1 MHGSKVAVKL
11 RQKIVSFSGELSR
24 GLPKTAGR
32 FVSEMIYGIQARQ
45 SVMLTEVSRSLE
57 EPTTIK
63 KTEER
68 LSRQLARRGLGEAV
82 QHNVLSKAAQRI
94 KDDTLLIID
103 LSDIR
108 KRYARKM
115 QYLAKV
121 RDGSEGQ
128 IADGYWVCSV
138 VGAETER
145 NGIIPMYQRLYSA
158 AAPDFISEN
167 DELLKCVDTICSH
180 VDKRGIWVMDRGG
193 DRGDLLRPFLDRSI
207 RFLIRLVGDRH
218 LVFAGK
224 PRLARELARDCPY
237 LYSETIVKEDKGKE
251 RVFQLDFG
259 FRKVFLPDREEQLY
273 LLVIKGLGN
282 QPLMLL
288 TNVALRRSRKL
299 LWNMVRSYFRRWAI
313 EESIRFWK
321 QSYDVENIRVLGYTS
336 LQNMMPLVLAVSYFA
351 AVVLDIGSK
360 LRVSAAHVFK
370 AAKRV
375 FGIPEF
381 HYYAIADGLCSIFMR
396 HPGKPYR
403 LFWPKLPQQ
412 RAQLQ
417 LL

>member
-1 MHGSKVAVKL
+1 MQGSKVAVKL
-11 RQKIVSFSGELSR
+11 RQKIANFSGELSR
-24 GLPKTAGR
+24 GLPKAAGR
-32 FVSEMIYGIQARQ
+32 FVAEMIYGIQARQ
-45 SVMLTEVSRSLE
+45 SVLLTEVARSLE

-68 LSRQLARRGLGEAV
+68 LSRQLGRHGLGEV
-82 QHNVLSKAAQRI
+82 IQHNVLAQASKKV

-115 QYLAKV
+115 QYLARV

-128 IADGYWVCSV
+128 LADGYWVCSV
-138 VGAETER
+138 VGAEVER
-145 NGIIPMYQRLYSA
+145 NGIVPMYQRLYSA
-158 AAPDFISEN
+158 EAPDFISEN
-167 DELLKCVDTICSH
+167 DELLRCVDTICGYVGH
-180 VDKRGIWVMDRGG
+180 RGIWVMDRGG
-193 DRGDLLRPFLDRSI
+193 DRGNLLRPFLDRPV

-218 LVFAGK
+218 LIFAGK
-224 PRLARELARDCPY
+224 PRVSRELAKDCPC
-237 LYSETIVKEDKGKE
+237 LYSETIIKEDKGKE
-251 RVFQLDFG
+251 HVFHLDFG
-259 FRKVFLPDREEQLY
+259 FRKVFLPGREEQLY
-273 LLVIKGLGN
+273 LLVVKGLGN
-282 QPLMLL
+282 EPLMLL
-288 TNVALRRSRKL
+288 TNVALRRSHKL
-299 LWNMVRSYFRRWAI
+299 LWNMVRGYFRRWTI

-321 QSYDVENIRVLGYTS
+321 HSYEVENIRVLGYRS

-351 AVVLDIGSK
+351 AIVLDIGSK
-360 LRVSAAHVFK
+360 LRVSAAHVLR

-381 HYYAIADGLCSIFMR
+381 HYYAIADGLSSIFLR

-403 LFWPKLPQQ
+403 VFWPKLPQQ
-412 RAQLQ
+412 SLQLQ